1 MGTDEQTPD
10 ATAEQEPT
18 RPLLRVVSPDATP
31 EEVAALVAVLSSM
44 GGGEPPAKRPR
55 PEWSAP
61 HRLVR
66 RTLPHG
72 PGGWRASALP
82 R

>member
-1 MGTDEQTPD
+1 MAADEQTPD
-10 ATAEQEPT
+10 AAPEQEPA

-44 GGGEPPAKRPR
+44 GGAEAPAPKPR
-55 PEWSAP
+55 PEWGAP
-61 HRLVR
+61 HRSVR

-72 PGGWRASALP
+72 PGGWRSSALP